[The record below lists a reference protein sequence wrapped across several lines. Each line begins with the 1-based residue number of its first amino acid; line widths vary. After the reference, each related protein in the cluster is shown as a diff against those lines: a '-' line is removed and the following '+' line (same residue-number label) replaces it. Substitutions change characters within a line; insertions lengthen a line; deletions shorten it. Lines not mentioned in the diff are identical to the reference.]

1 MRDIFPRKQSSFYS
15 STRENISCGLIVV
28 SFFLFFLW
36 TKTVSAITS
45 VDTGLKATADQATL
59 NTTVTADVPH
69 YVGGI
74 VSAILGIIG
83 VIFLVLIVYG
93 GLLWMLAEG
102 DETKVGK
109 ARGFIFH
116 AIIGLILVF
125 SAFAITNFVVNI
137 LITQAIAP

>member
-1 MRDIFPRKQSSFYS
+1 MIVLFSFLAQKVS
-15 STRENISCGLIVV
+15 AVITSGGTGLI
-28 SFFLFFLW
+28 
-36 TKTVSAITS
+36 
-45 VDTGLKATADQATL
+45 DTANQAGLK
-59 NTTVTADVPH
+59 TTTIDVPQ

-74 VSAILGIIG
+74 ISAILGVIG

-116 AIIGLILVF
+116 SIIGLILVF

-137 LITQAIAP
+137 LITESIQP